1 MKQEAMRVSVS
12 LLLGA
17 AAASYVLG
25 GGITLLLE
33 HYDAHYLT
41 GFVLTG
47 LTATVAIGLAHF
59 RVVRPLYS
67 AREVISANGEHL
79 SPDEFAQSGLRS
91 HKVVGPFIDR
101 ISSILL
107 KFVSVLANVSKIIE
121 KNSISL
127 AETSHKV
134 DQLNKNIEALAGKS
148 REIATAA
155 ESISTNTA
163 LVSSNAAH
171 AAEFAIKARGDSVAG
186 QSSLKEAL
194 AEMRQMSARTE
205 ETSQLIGKL
214 QDNSSQI
221 QAITQV
227 INTIAGQINL
237 LALNA
242 AIEAARAGEHG
253 RGFAVVADEVR
264 KLAEKTSAATGEIG
278 GMVTEIHSETERA
291 VATMQSL
298 VEDVN
303 RGVGRVE
310 YVGTQLEGILQH
322 SSNLEDQMRAIA
334 DGAEKNHAEVG
345 QISDSLGF
353 VREQLDGFEVQMKTI
368 SEQSMAL
375 SDLGEGLHES
385 LVGLHLDTIH
395 SHMFKVARLAADEA
409 QEIFAAAV
417 KSGKMRLDDIFDR
430 NYKPIPGT
438 DPQKYNALF
447 DAFTDRILPA
457 IQEKVLQQ
465 NPEIIYAIT
474 TDNKGYVPTHNDKFA
489 KPPTGNYQTDLANS
503 RSKRIFSDRTG
514 LRCGAN
520 TQKMLLQTYKRDTGE
535 IMHDISVPIYIAG
548 KHWGGFRMGYKAA

>member
-1 MKQEAMRVSVS
+1 M
-12 LLLGA
+12 
-17 AAASYVLG
+17 
-25 GGITLLLE
+25 
-33 HYDAHYLT
+33 
-41 GFVLTG
+41 
-47 LTATVAIGLAHF
+47 
-59 RVVRPLYS
+59 
-67 AREVISANGEHL
+67 
-79 SPDEFAQSGLRS
+79 
-91 HKVVGPFIDR
+91 
-101 ISSILL
+101 
-107 KFVSVLANVSKIIE
+107 
-121 KNSISL
+121 ISL

-334 DGAEKNHAEVG
+334 GG
-345 QISDSLGF
+345 
-353 VREQLDGFEVQMKTI
+353 
-368 SEQSMAL
+368 
-375 SDLGEGLHES
+375 
-385 LVGLHLDTIH
+385 
-395 SHMFKVARLAADEA
+395 A
-409 QEIFAAAV
+409 QEDHTPNR
-417 KSGKMRLDDIFDR
+417 KKKR
-430 NYKPIPGT
+430 IPGT
-438 DPQKYNALF
+438 DRQKYNALF
-447 DAFTDRILPA
+447 DAFTDRVLPA

-465 NPEIIYAIT
+465 NPGIIYAIT

-520 TQKMLLQTYKRDTGE
+520 IQKMLLQTYKRDTG
-535 IMHDISVPIYIAG
+535 
-548 KHWGGFRMGYKAA
+548 

>member
-1 MKQEAMRVSVS
+1 MKQEAMGASAS

-17 AAASYVLG
+17 AVASYALG
-25 GGITLLLE
+25 GGITLLLD
-33 HYDAHYLT
+33 YFGARYLT
-41 GFVLTG
+41 EFLLVG
-47 LTATVAIGLAHF
+47 LSVTIAIGLAHY
-59 RVVRPLYS
+59 RIIQPIYS
-67 AREVISANGEHL
+67 ARGIISDSGEHL
-79 SPDEFAQSGLRS
+79 SPEEFAQSSLSGN
-91 HKVVGPFIDR
+91 KVVGPFIAR
-101 ISSILL
+101 MSGIMA
-107 KFVSVLANVSKIIE
+107 KFVAVLADVSKIIE

-134 DQLNKNIEALAGKS
+134 DQLDKNIEALAGKS

-155 ESISTNTA
+155 ESIAATSA
-163 LVSSNAAH
+163 LVSSNASH

-186 QSSLKEAL
+186 QNSLKEAI
-194 AEMRQMSARTE
+194 AEMRQMSARTV

-214 QDNSSQI
+214 QENSSQI

-253 RGFAVVADEVR
+253 RGFAVVADEVL

-278 GMVTEIHSETERA
+278 GMVTEIHAETEQA

-322 SSNLEDQMRAIA
+322 SSNLENQMRSIA
-334 DGAEKNHAEVG
+334 DGAEKNHAEVE
-345 QISDSLGF
+345 QISESLGF
-353 VREQLDGFEVQMKTI
+353 VREQLDSFEMQMKSV

-385 LVGLHLDTIH
+385 LVGLNLDTIH
-395 SHMFKVARLAADEA
+395 SRMFTIARQTADEVQA
-409 QEIFAAAV
+409 TFEEAV
-417 KSGKMRLDDIFDR
+417 KSGKMRLDDLFDR
-430 NYKPIPGT
+430 NHKPIPGT
-438 DPQKYNALF
+438 NPQKYNTLF
-447 DAFTDRILPA
+447 DAFTDRMLPA

-465 NPEIIYAIT
+465 HPEIVFAIV
-474 TDNKGYVPTHNDKFA
+474 TDDKGYVPTHNNKFA
-489 KPPTGNYQTDLANS
+489 KPPTGNYETDLVNS
-503 RSKRIFSDRTG
+503 RSKRIFGDRTG
-514 LRCGAN
+514 QRCGTN
-520 TQKMLLQTYKRDTGE
+520 TKKMLLQTYKRDTGE
-535 IMHDISVPIYIAG
+535 IMHDISVPITLAG

>member
-1 MKQEAMRVSVS
+1 MKQEALRASLG

-17 AAASYVLG
+17 AVASYALG
-25 GGITLLLE
+25 GGISLLLGQ
-33 HYDAHYLT
+33 YGSPYLT

-47 LTATVAIGLAHF
+47 LTATIAIGLAHY
-59 RVVRPLYS
+59 RIVRPLYS
-67 AREVISANGEHL
+67 ARGIISANGEHF
-79 SPDEFAQSGLRS
+79 SPDEFAQSGLRGN
-91 HKVVGPFIDR
+91 KVVGPFIEWM
-101 ISSILL
+101 SGILL

-127 AETSHKV
+127 AETSHKI
-134 DQLNKNIEALAGKS
+134 DLLNKNIEALAGKS

-155 ESISTNTA
+155 EAISATTA
-163 LVSSNAAH
+163 LVSSNAAN
-171 AAEFAIKARGDSVAG
+171 AAEFAVKARSDSVAG
-186 QSSLKEAL
+186 QGSLKEAL
-194 AEMRQMSARTE
+194 AEMRQMSARTV

-214 QDNSSQI
+214 QENSSQI

-278 GMVTEIHSETERA
+278 GMVTEIHAETEQA

-310 YVGTQLEGILQH
+310 YVRTQLEGILQH
-322 SSNLEDQMRAIA
+322 SSNLENQMRSIA
-334 DGAEKNHAEVG
+334 DGAERNHAEVG

-353 VREQLDGFEVQMKTI
+353 VREQLDSFEVQMKGI

-395 SHMFKVARLAADEA
+395 SRMFKIARQTADEVQA
-409 QEIFAAAV
+409 TFEAAV
-417 KSGKMRLDDIFDR
+417 KSGNMRLDDLFDR
-430 NYKPIPGT
+430 KHKPVPGT
-438 DPQKYNALF
+438 NPQKYHSLF
-447 DAFTDRILPA
+447 DAFTDRALPA
-457 IQEKVLQQ
+457 IQEKVLKQY
-465 NPEIIYAIT
+465 PEVVFAIT

-489 KPPTGNYQTDLANS
+489 KPPTGNYQTDLVNS
-503 RSKRIFSDRTG
+503 RSKRIFNDRTG
-514 LRCGAN
+514 LRCGTN
-520 TQKMLLQTYKRDTGE
+520 TKPMLLQTYKRDTGE
-535 IMHDISVPIYIAG
+535 IMHDISVPIVIAG

>member
-1 MKQEAMRVSVS
+1 MKQEAMRASAS

-17 AAASYVLG
+17 AVASYVLG
-25 GGITLLLE
+25 GGIALLLD
-33 HYDAHYLT
+33 HYGAHYLT

-47 LTATVAIGLAHF
+47 LTVSIAIGLAHY
-59 RVVRPLYS
+59 RIVHPLFS
-67 AREVISANGEHL
+67 AREIISANGEHL
-79 SPDEFAQSGLRS
+79 SPDEFAQSGLRN
-91 HKVVGPFIDR
+91 HKVVGPFIDWM
-101 ISSILL
+101 SGILL
-107 KFVSVLANVSKIIE
+107 KFVSVLSNVSEIIE

-134 DQLNKNIEALAGKS
+134 DQLDKNIETLAGKS

-155 ESISTNTA
+155 ESIAATTA
-163 LVSSNAAH
+163 QVSSNAAN

-186 QSSLKEAL
+186 QSSLKEAI
-194 AEMRQMSARTE
+194 AEMRQMSARTV

-214 QDNSSQI
+214 QENSSQI

-264 KLAEKTSAATGEIG
+264 KLAEKTSTATGEIG
-278 GMVTEIHSETERA
+278 GMVTEIHAETEQA

-298 VEDVN
+298 VDDVN

-322 SSNLEDQMRAIA
+322 SSDLENQMRAIA
-334 DGAEKNHAEVG
+334 DGAERNHAEVG

-353 VREQLDGFEVQMKTI
+353 VREQLDSFEVQMKSV

-385 LVGLHLDTIH
+385 LIGLHLDTIH
-395 SHMFKVARLAADEA
+395 SRMFKVARQAADEV
-409 QEIFAAAV
+409 QETFAAAV
-417 KSGKMRLDDIFDR
+417 KSGKMRLEDLFDR

-438 DPQKYNALF
+438 DPQKYTALF
-447 DAFTDRILPA
+447 DTFTDRALPA
-457 IQEKVLQQ
+457 IQEKVLKQY
-465 NPEIIYAIT
+465 PEIIYSIT

-489 KPPTGNYQTDLANS
+489 KPPSGNYQTDLVNS
-503 RSKRIFSDRTG
+503 RSKRIFNDRTG
-514 LRCGAN
+514 LRCGMN
-520 TQKMLLQTYKRDTGE
+520 TKKLLLQTYKRDTGE
-535 IMHDISVPIYIAG
+535 IMHDISVPIFIAG